1 MKRLS
6 AVILTLAIAF
16 TLVGCGKD
24 SREVKYA
31 ESPSATIPEKGKIT
45 GDLYESAFADLTFT
59 KPEGWEFA
67 TDEEKASLEAGEG
80 MYYDMLCQDPE
91 TGSQVAVIFEE
102 VLLTVGNIAI
112 TEDEYIEAI
121 SEGLYNSG
129 LEVLS
134 QEDKEVGEN
143 TYKTVT
149 VYGESEELTVMQTS
163 MARKVGNTMISVI
176 AVAFNDDNIYD
187 ILDYFE

>member
-67 TDEEKASLEAGEG
+67 TDEEKASLEA
-80 MYYDMLCQDPE
+80 
-91 TGSQVAVIFEE
+91 
-102 VLLTVGNIAI
+102 
-112 TEDEYIEAI
+112 
-121 SEGLYNSG
+121 
-129 LEVLS
+129 
-134 QEDKEVGEN
+134 
-143 TYKTVT
+143 
-149 VYGESEELTVMQTS
+149 
-163 MARKVGNTMISVI
+163 
-176 AVAFNDDNIYD
+176 
-187 ILDYFE
+187 